1 VPRFVSYNSEYPQ
14 RLKTTATTFP
24 ISLSALFFSGDESS
38 WSWEAHFDPALLTM
52 PSMSLGPFLDDNVR
66 GLNSSRFSADTL
78 TQQEQSLREGTTHL
92 FGHRVRCCTQ
102 MRAR

>member
-1 VPRFVSYNSEYPQ
+1 MYGHGEKPY
-14 RLKTTATTFP
+14 LCT
-24 ISLSALFFSGDESS
+24 D
-38 WSWEAHFDPALLTM
+38 AHFDPALPTM

-66 GLNSSRFSADTL
+66 SLNFNRFSADTL
-78 TQQEQSLREGTTHL
+78 TQQEQSLLEGTTHL